1 MQAHTTRSGE
11 VSTPKPA
18 YDRGY
23 VAQQAILL
31 APLRKSGAR
40 LGFRSETEEHLENS
54 FGDRCWPG
62 RSGLGEIGPTLLRN
76 LEMCAPAI
84 HLPLP
89 QNSMEN
95 TALNAVHYSLCC

>member
-18 YDRGY
+18 HDRGY

-62 RSGLGEIGPTLLRN
+62 RSGGLAKLGRLYCEILR
-76 LEMCAPAI
+76 CV
-84 HLPLP
+84 PLP
-89 QNSMEN
+89 F
-95 TALNAVHYSLCC
+95 TCRYDKTLWKTLR